1 MGRTQGIDENRTLD
15 EKGQAPAQQRGAL
28 DKAQMI
34 QKCGMEGEQ
43 IYRSMREVDEDASY
57 FSVVIVKD

>member
-15 EKGQAPAQQRGAL
+15 EKGQAPAATAAVQL
-28 DKAQMI
+28 DKALMI

-57 FSVVIVKD
+57 FRSSL

>member
-1 MGRTQGIDENRTLD
+1 
-15 EKGQAPAQQRGAL
+15 
-28 DKAQMI
+28 MI